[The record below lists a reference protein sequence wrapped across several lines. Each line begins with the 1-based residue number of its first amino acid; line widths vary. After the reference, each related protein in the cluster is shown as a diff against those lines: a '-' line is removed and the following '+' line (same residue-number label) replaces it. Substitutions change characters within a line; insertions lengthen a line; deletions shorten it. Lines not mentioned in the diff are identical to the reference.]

1 MQRVKDLYS
10 LTVLG
15 VVLAQKA
22 SELGFYD
29 AWWFPLVPFLAGC
42 SYYCMSRKN

>member
-1 MQRVKDLYS
+1 MRLLKDLYS
-10 LTVLG
+10 LTALG
-15 VVLAQKA
+15 IYCGCWGTEFGV
-22 SELGFYD
+22 FD